1 MSERAVVEQGGPAK
15 PLSDTVLAVVRS
27 TEQLQAA
34 LRQHRLAIP
43 RSPVSWLIEQG
54 VIAPQE
60 LERVRPMLRLGETPE
75 SVLLQQGK
83 ISQDALDLARAASTS
98 APMVDVE
105 HFRRDPEAVATLT
118 ASWARSNQV
127 LPLCFDGPVL
137 VVACTDPS
145 DAELERM
152 LGFRTD
158 CIVELVMARSEDL
171 QRAIVEA
178 YGPNEDA
185 TALAEIQQSIRALQ
199 RPSNEGDLAALAHH
213 APVVQLVQNLLT
225 DAIRQRASDIHIRP
239 LEDSVEVLFRIDGEL
254 VTLRHLDKTLLP
266 AVVSRLKTIGG
277 MNVAEHR
284 VPQDGR
290 SRMLLGNSDVDLRL
304 SCIPM
309 VQGESVVVRVLDAS
323 EGLRDLG
330 KLGFTEAD
338 ANRFADLLTR
348 TTGLLL
354 VTGPTGCGKSTTLYA
369 ALQALRPRHLN
380 VVTVENPV
388 EYRLP
393 EVNQIQVNTAAGLT
407 FAKALRHILRHDP
420 DAVMIGEIRDQET
433 AKIAVEASL
442 TGHLVLSTLHT
453 NDAATAVTRL
463 VEIGIEPY
471 LVSSSLLAVLAQRL
485 VRRNCPHCVAAESIE
500 PAMAKLVGV
509 ESSEAFVRGAGCHN
523 CHGTGYLGRHAVYEL
538 MIITPELR
546 ARIADGASAVELA
559 SLAQNDGMI
568 PLTTNA
574 LSLARQGITS
584 LAEVVRVR
592 IE

>member
-1 MSERAVVEQGGPAK
+1 MSDRAVVEQDGPGK
-15 PLSDTVLAVVRS
+15 PASDTGPGLVRDID
-27 TEQLQAA
+27 QLKAA
-34 LRQHRLAIP
+34 LRQHRLAPP
-43 RSPVSWLIEQG
+43 RSSVSWLLEQR
-54 VIAPQE
+54 VITAQDV
-60 LERVRPMLRLGETPE
+60 ERVRPMLQPGELLE
-75 SVLLQQGK
+75 SALLRHGA
-83 ISQDALDLARAASTS
+83 INQDELDLARAASTS
-98 APMVDVE
+98 VPLVDVE
-105 HFRRDPEAVATLT
+105 HFRRDPKAVAILT
-118 ASWARSNQV
+118 ASWARSNEV

-137 VVACTDPS
+137 VVACADPS
-145 DAELERM
+145 DVELEHM
-152 LGFRTD
+152 LAFTTD
-158 CIVELVMARSEDL
+158 RIVELVMARPNDL
-171 QRAIVEA
+171 QRAIMEA

-185 TALAEIQQSIRALQ
+185 TALAGIQQSIRALQ
-199 RPSNEGDLAALAHH
+199 RPSNEQDLAALAHQ
-213 APVVQLVQNLLT
+213 APVVRLVQNLLT

-239 LEDSVEVLFRIDGEL
+239 LEDSVEVLFRIDGQL

-290 SRMLLGNSDVDLRL
+290 ARMVLGRSDVDLRL

-309 VQGESVVVRVLDAS
+309 VQGESVVVRVLDAN

-330 KLGFTEAD
+330 ELGFTEAD
-338 ANRFADLLTR
+338 ADRFADLLTR

-393 EVNQIQVNTAAGLT
+393 EVNQIQVNTTAGLT

-500 PAMAKLVGV
+500 PTMAKLVGA
-509 ESSEAFVRGAGCHN
+509 ESGEAFVRGAGCHH

-538 MIITPELR
+538 MTITPELR

-559 SLAQNDGMI
+559 SLAHSDGMI

-584 LAEVVRVR
+584 LAEVMRVR
-592 IE
+592 IA